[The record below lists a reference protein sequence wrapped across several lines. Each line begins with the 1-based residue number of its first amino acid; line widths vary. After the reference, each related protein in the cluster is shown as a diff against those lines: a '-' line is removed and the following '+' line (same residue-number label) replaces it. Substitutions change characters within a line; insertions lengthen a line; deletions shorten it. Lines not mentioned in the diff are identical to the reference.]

1 MSEANYSWIDRLA
14 KRIFFTIF
22 SKIEFGKLI
31 AEDNGTIR
39 EFGKNGDLQAKITI
53 LHPRFY
59 SMLVFDGN
67 VGAGEAYMSGYWKA
81 DDLAVVVRIIVLNQ
95 KTLLE
100 IDHGLSKLTRPFKLL
115 YHSLNKNTRAGS
127 ERNIAFHYDLGNDFY
142 KLFLDESMMYSCA
155 IFESPSATLESAQF
169 SKNDRICKKLGLT
182 PGMHLIEIGTGW
194 GGFAIHAA
202 KNYGCKVTTTTISK
216 KQYELARERVA
227 TAGLEDKIHVLFQ
240 DYRDLQGKYD
250 RLVSIEMIEAVG
262 HEFLNTYFKKCSDL
276 LHPDGLML
284 IQAITTRDQHY
295 ENARKYVDFIQHA
308 IFPGSFIPSINAICN
323 AVTLSTDLRLFHL
336 EDITVHYAT
345 TLHIWR
351 ERFWK
356 NIEKVRALGYSET
369 FILMW
374 EFYLAFCEGSF
385 AERYTG
391 DVQMVFSKPS
401 NRRAPIL
408 PAL

>member
-1 MSEANYSWIDRLA
+1 
-14 KRIFFTIF
+14 
-22 SKIEFGKLI
+22 
-31 AEDNGTIR
+31 
-39 EFGKNGDLQAKITI
+39 
-53 LHPRFY
+53 
-59 SMLVFDGN
+59 
-67 VGAGEAYMSGYWKA
+67 
-81 DDLAVVVRIIVLNQ
+81 
-95 KTLLE
+95 
-100 IDHGLSKLTRPFKLL
+100 
-115 YHSLNKNTRAGS
+115 
-127 ERNIAFHYDLGNDFY
+127 
-142 KLFLDESMMYSCA
+142 MMYSCA